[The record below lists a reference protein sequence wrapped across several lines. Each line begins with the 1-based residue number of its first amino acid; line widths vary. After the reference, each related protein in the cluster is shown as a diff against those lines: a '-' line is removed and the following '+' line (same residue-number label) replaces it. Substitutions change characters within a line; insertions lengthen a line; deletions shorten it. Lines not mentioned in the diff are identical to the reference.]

1 MGVYDLTPTA
11 HDHLGHLTDCDIHN
25 WGRRR
30 TYRYVRELYAG
41 FQHIAD
47 RHDTLPKRTRVTG
60 ASKIQLR
67 RVGSHYIA
75 CVILAPDLV
84 AITSI
89 LHQRMDVSTR
99 LRELQALTDRE
110 VGDMRAAF
118 LRSMFKP

>member
-1 MGVYDLTPTA
+1 MGVYHLTPTA
-11 HDHLGHLTDCDIHN
+11 YGHLGHLTDYGIDR
-25 WGRRR
+25 WGQRR
-30 TYRYVRELYAG
+30 TYDYVRELYAG

-47 RHDTLPKRTRVTG
+47 RHDTLPKRTRLTE
-60 ASKIQLR
+60 ALKIQLH

-75 CVILAPDLV
+75 FVVLAPDVV

-99 LRELQALTDRE
+99 LRELQALTDEE